1 MTYKYFVLGVFFLS
15 SWLWAEDLQ
24 SVRFK
29 QALAF
34 EKEGKYQQ
42 ALDEYKAVLLAD
54 PDNANAYLGAG
65 NSRYRMKNYDGALKN
80 YQLAGRKNPK
90 LWAAMEGAANCY
102 EVLGQKEKAVA
113 EWRRIA
119 DQGPKDSRSKAL
131 GKIESLLGKEGSTA
145 KASAKTEVKT
155 EAATKEP
162 SEKKAASTADDKFQ
176 YDGPLFQKA
185 LALYQT
191 GDFRKSL
198 DLWKKVLDAQPGN
211 PGAFY
216 YAGVCRYNLGD
227 ADKAIYNL
235 QKSYNYPD
243 KGYNAHYYLGR
254 IYEKKA
260 NVPKA
265 REHYNK
271 YMKESTSATGKAEV
285 QKRLASLGGAPKA
298 DPEKDKKT
306 DVAKKTEAAEPDLP
320 SKESCNLAD
329 AKRIKDS
336 VALALKALEPKPL
349 TVGPEKMVA
358 LENGKSFAF
367 AATAEAG
374 GADLQKALNLIQG
387 KSFNQAIDALKKIRQ
402 NFPNTPNS
410 AAAAYN
416 LASLYRYLGL
426 GENVLALAQTA
437 MDEELPEP
445 YLSAM
450 RYQLAISLKDKADF
464 AGALATLE
472 QVQPDKELGPTTG
485 QKLALASD
493 IAALYKP
500 GKETPELLR
509 KAIAMEADPAK
520 KAERQLELA
529 ALLLKQDDRTGAT
542 QVYKDMLD
550 SCQASTMKQCRTAV
564 FALGDMSYQ
573 SKNWPMAI
581 EYYQK
586 AADKFRDKENTPWA
600 RYQIGNVFRQQKRF
614 AEAVKAYDQ
623 LIKEFPGTYW
633 TDQAKWNREDVIW
646 QEKNQSILGAK

>member
-29 QALAF
+29 QAQTF

-54 PDNANAYLGAG
+54 PDNAKAYLGAG

-80 YQLAGRKNPK
+80 YQLASRKDAK
-90 LWAAMEGAANCY
+90 LWAAVEGAANCY

-113 EWRRIA
+113 EWRRMA

-145 KASAKTEVKT
+145 KSSPKTETVDKDTPADSKASAANKHD
-155 EAATKEP
+155 P
-162 SEKKAASTADDKFQ
+162 FQ
-176 YDGPLFQKA
+176 YDSPLFQKA

-191 GDFRKSL
+191 GDFSKSL
-198 DLWKKVLDAQPGN
+198 DVWKKVLDAQPGN

-227 ADKAIYNL
+227 ADKAVYNL
-235 QKSYNYPD
+235 QKSFSYPD

-254 IYEKKA
+254 IFEKKA

-271 YMKESTSATGKAEV
+271 YLKESTSATGKTEV
-285 QKRLASLGGAPKA
+285 QKRLAALGDVPKA
-298 DPEKDKKT
+298 N
-306 DVAKKTEAAEPDLP
+306 AKGKEMGVVQKSEPAEPELP
-320 SKESCNLAD
+320 TKESCNLAD
-329 AKRIKDS
+329 AKRVKDS
-336 VALALKALEPKPL
+336 IALALKALEPKPL

-367 AATAEAG
+367 AATGEAG

-426 GENVLALAQTA
+426 GDNVLALAQTA

-464 AGALATLE
+464 AGALAALE

-509 KAIAMEADPAK
+509 KAIAMEMDPAK

-529 ALLLKQDDRTGAT
+529 AMLLKQDDRAGAT
-542 QVYKDMLD
+542 QIYKDMLD